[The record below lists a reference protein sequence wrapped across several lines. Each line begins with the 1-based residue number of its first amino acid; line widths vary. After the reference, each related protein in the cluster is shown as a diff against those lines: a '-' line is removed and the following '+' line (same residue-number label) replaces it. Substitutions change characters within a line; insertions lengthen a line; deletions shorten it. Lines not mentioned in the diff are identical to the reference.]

1 MVCRKQSNLQKA
13 RITNRHAF
21 TEGVNMRKITLSL
34 IGFAFL
40 LCAFSANAAGLGEPC
55 IVDADCNDS
64 VYCNG
69 IESCSSEG
77 SICVAGIV
85 VDCGDQICDEG
96 SQACV
101 ECQGDLDCLDNET
114 PFCSEGLECVECL
127 NDLDCAD
134 GQVCDQGVCA
144 EEIACG
150 LFIKP
155 PVLNMGKKGKQAKQ
169 MFTIKGILGE
179 EGFDPYGDIV
189 FGPFEIYRSFV
200 DDDCNV
206 LKVQILVPGNVVIEG
221 DSFDVSVGSCVGQVY
236 VKTPGYKDDL
246 KEQKRLENQQKK
258 EAQMAE
264 KLQKKL
270 EKQGKKGK

>member
-1 MVCRKQSNLQKA
+1 
-13 RITNRHAF
+13 
-21 TEGVNMRKITLSL
+21 
-34 IGFAFL
+34 
-40 LCAFSANAAGLGEPC
+40 LGDPC
-55 IVDADCNDS
+55 IADADCIDS

-77 SICVAGIV
+77 SICVAGIA

-96 SQACV
+96 SQ
-101 ECQGDLDCLDNET
+101 G
-114 PFCSEGLECVECL
+114 CVECL
-127 NDLDCAD
+127 EDLDCADNATPLCSDAGECVACMEDIDCGD

-169 MFTIKGILGE
+169 MFTIKGIMGE

-200 DDDCNV
+200 SDDSTV
-206 LKVQILVPGNVVIEG
+206 LKVQILVPGDVVIEG
-221 DSFDVSVGSCVGQVY
+221 ESFDVSVGSCVGQVY
-236 VKTPGYKDDL
+236 VKKPGFKDAL
-246 KEQKRLENQQKK
+246 KEQKRLEKQLEK
-258 EAQMAE
+258 EAKLAE
-264 KLQKKL
+264 KLKKKL
-270 EKQGKKGK
+270 EKEERKGK